1 MGERKVLNN
10 VCSMISMSIWCSTCG
25 SFIYKWTKFNFRQED
40 CTRCS
45 AELTIKTDPQNS
57 DYVVES
63 GATAEEERDGDDAM
77 KALEKRTLDS
87 KREMD
92 TLGALDDIMS
102 ASLDIQSTST
112 APAAEEEKE
121 ESSEDEA
128 LVRSI
133 FKKSVMRRISDEV
146 VDNDDR
152 EFQFTSSE
160 SSLKKS
166 KLSEQSSSIQIE
178 VLRKSVEKISGL
190 KSLCQ
195 NNYSDDDEQ
204 SSFFPFL
211 DS

>member
-1 MGERKVLNN
+1 M
-10 VCSMISMSIWCSTCG
+10 
-25 SFIYKWTKFNFRQED
+25 
-40 CTRCS
+40 
-45 AELTIKTDPQNS
+45 
-57 DYVVES
+57 
-63 GATAEEERDGDDAM
+63 
-77 KALEKRTLDS
+77 
-87 KREMD
+87 
-92 TLGALDDIMS
+92 LGALQR
-102 ASLDIQSTST
+102 QSTST

-166 KLSEQSSSIQIE
+166 KLSEQVPRKPKLPPKSSSIQIE

-195 NNYSDDDEQ
+195 NNYSDDDEP

>member
-1 MGERKVLNN
+1 MS

-40 CTRCS
+40 VIGEKYLGIQIFRFYFKCTRCS

-63 GATAEEERDGDDAM
+63 EEAEEERDGDDAM

-166 KLSEQSSSIQIE
+166 KLSEQ
-178 VLRKSVEKISGL
+178 VPRKPKL
-190 KSLCQ
+190 
-195 NNYSDDDEQ
+195 
-204 SSFFPFL
+204 PP
-211 DS
+211 

>member
-1 MGERKVLNN
+1 MN
-10 VCSMISMSIWCSTCG
+10 VRSMISMSIWCSTCG

-63 GATAEEERDGDDAM
+63 GATDEEERDGDDAM

-92 TLGALDDIMS
+92 TLGALDYIMS
-102 ASLDIQSTST
+102 TSLDIQSTST

-133 FKKSVMRRISDEV
+133 FKKSVMQRISDEV

-178 VLRKSVEKISGL
+178 VLRMSVEKISGL
-190 KSLCQ
+190 KSRCQ

-204 SSFFPFL
+204 SSFFHFL